1 MTSEQQL
8 VQDPEHF
15 LAHRQKLINALVG
28 LWSSSI
34 PADHLPT
41 EQNFA
46 GWLDTFGPE
55 VAAAAI
61 TRTAN
66 KARTRQRDRSPMA
79 VQELEAYATGTMKA
93 MGRAASRFRGI
104 EL

>member
-1 MTSEQQL
+1 MNMTSEQQL

-15 LAHRQKLINALVG
+15 LAHRQKLISALVG

-34 PADHLPT
+34 PADHVPT
-41 EQNFA
+41 EQNFV

-61 TRTAN
+61 KRTAN
-66 KARTRQRDRSPMA
+66 KARTRQRERSPMA

-93 MGRAASRFRGI
+93 MARAARF
-104 EL
+104 